1 MYPPRTHVPEQT
13 SQDNLV
19 SAKDEFL
26 GFKIIKMFSQMNIPC
41 IAFSSYDLGGFIEH
55 AISAEIGAKAFVSK
69 NSDETILLAA
79 LNTVKNGGTYIQ
91 SELVTRLLDVINIK
105 QTFTKKEKL
114 IAEAITQHETNAEIA
129 EKCGISEKTL
139 LNYLSILYDKTG
151 VNNKT
156 ELLKKLGKL

>member
-1 MYPPRTHVPEQT
+1 
-13 SQDNLV
+13 
-19 SAKDEFL
+19 
-26 GFKIIKMFSQMNIPC
+26 MNIPC
-41 IAFSSYDLGGFIEH
+41 IAFSCYDLGGFIEH

-79 LNTVKNGGTYIQ
+79 LNSVKNGGTYIQ

-105 QTFTKKEKL
+105 QIFTKKEKL

-129 EKCGISEKTL
+129 EKCGISEKTF
-139 LNYLSILYDKTG
+139 LNYLSVLYDKTG

-156 ELLKKLGKL
+156 ELLKQ